1 MTATNTPARPNRTP
15 SLPTETTSGR
25 RSVVTGTLSVLGAI
39 VLLIGVPVGLLLLV
53 GNPLPTTAPS
63 RDWLTADVN
72 AGLIIKVVAVLVWIA
87 WIHFVVCFLTEW
99 RAIRQGR
106 LPQRVV
112 MGGGSQVLARQI
124 VAGILLLAGGL
135 SVGHGATA
143 AFAPQPVTGQATVS
157 ASVVSG
163 LTSSTSTGTE
173 QVAVADAD
181 HSPTAR
187 KVTTIQPPQG
197 RHHDT
202 LWGVAD
208 RYLND
213 PLRWKEIY
221 HLNKDRL
228 QPDGSRLT
236 DANLIRPGWQVLL
249 PADAHGPGV
258 TTLPDA
264 PSRADTPGAGDTGVG
279 VKAPAST
286 GLTRSASQAAADR
299 QTSSDEVA
307 QATPQSGHSAGL
319 ASLLLGGGLI
329 AAGIARAMTAR
340 RGPYGEPDA
349 DQLAL
354 AAEARWRRSQFIDNA
369 LRSLAEQRR
378 AANLPM
384 PDVLQA
390 YADDEQLMLHLMTS
404 IEPPEAPWT
413 STNEGRT
420 WKINA
425 ADVIE
430 PGDGAPAPYPS
441 LAVIAQSHG
450 YDVLVDLEMAPGLIS
465 LAGDLAV
472 SRDVSMAMALDMCV
486 HAWSDSVEVVLV
498 GFGEH
503 MVDLDNGHSRRVDDL
518 DELLDSLEHRRDA
531 VASVTA
537 QLGVTGVL
545 QGRQRGATSE
555 CAPTVVFLSAA
566 PTSEQAR
573 RLAGLA
579 DAARTPISVVCV
591 GDSPSSRWRLVV
603 ESDGR
608 IEAPVLGI
616 SGRAHRLQIEAQRH
630 LRAMIERADGTRV
643 DGAAALDETRPA
655 ELAAEA
661 LAGTVPE
668 RQPVAVSDA
677 EVVVRL
683 LGPVTV
689 DAPGEVADER
699 RRLLTEVVVMTALH
713 PEGLH
718 PEVMRA
724 SLWPRGVEDDVVQAR
739 IAEAQAWLGVDGTGS
754 PRLHTDDD
762 GRLCLGDDVAVDYAL
777 LAHAAAATG
786 VAELNAIDKAL
797 ELGFGPV
804 FSGAGETYHWL
815 AFAREARQCRLL
827 VTSMARRASDLAIS
841 SRRPDRAAALLRQ
854 GLRLVPPAEPLWRE
868 LLRLTHDTDPDSVG
882 SVIDEMYSTL
892 HLAGGRH
899 EPETEALVSELAPDR
914 ERVSG

>member
-1 MTATNTPARPNRTP
+1 MTATNTPTRLNRTP
-15 SLPTETTSGR
+15 SLPTDETSSR
-25 RSVVTGTLSVLGAI
+25 RSFLTGLFCTLGAI
-39 VLLIGVPVGLLLLV
+39 ALLVGVPVALILLV
-53 GNPLPTTAPS
+53 GNPFPTSAPS

-72 AGLIIKVVAVLVWIA
+72 ASLVIKVVAALVWIA

-99 RAIRQGR
+99 RAIRRGR
-106 LPQRVV
+106 LPHRVV

-124 VAGILLLAGGL
+124 VAGILLLAGGM
-135 SVGHGATA
+135 SVAHGAA
-143 AFAPQPVTGQATVS
+143 AGVGPQQVTGHATVS
-157 ASVVSG
+157 ASVVAG
-163 LTSSTSTGTE
+163 MTPNPTTADKVT
-173 QVAVADAD
+173 VAAAD
-181 HSPTAR
+181 HPSAAR
-187 KVTTIQPPQG
+187 KVTTIRPPEG

-213 PLRWKEIY
+213 PLRWKEVY

-236 DANLIRPGWQVLL
+236 DANLIRPGWQILL

-258 TTLPDA
+258 TTLPET
-264 PSRADTPGAGDTGVG
+264 PSHAGGPGADEPGVG
-279 VKAPAST
+279 VKAPAAA
-286 GLTRSASQAAADR
+286 GLTRSADTVGADGHTTSEAAHA
-299 QTSSDEVA
+299 THSEHSS
-307 QATPQSGHSAGL
+307 GL
-319 ASLLLGGGLI
+319 ASILLGGGLI
-329 AAGIARAMTAR
+329 AAGIAAAMTAR

-354 AAEARWRRSQFIDNA
+354 AAEARWRRSQFIDKA

-378 AANLPM
+378 AADLPM

-413 STNEGRT
+413 ATNEGRT
-420 WKINA
+420 WKLNA
-425 ADVIE
+425 ADVVE

-441 LAVIAQSHG
+441 LVVLARSHG

-465 LAGDLAV
+465 LAGDTTV
-472 SRDVSMAMALDMCV
+472 GRDVAMAMALDLCV

-498 GFGEH
+498 GFGED
-503 MVDLDNGHSRRVDDL
+503 MVDLDNGRSRRVDDL
-518 DELLDSLEHRRDA
+518 EELLSSLDSRRDA
-531 VASVTA
+531 LASVTT

-555 CAPTVVFLSAA
+555 FAPTVLFLSGA
-566 PTSEQAR
+566 PTSEQAQ
-573 RLAGLA
+573 RLARLT
-579 DAARTPISVVCV
+579 DAARSPISIVCV
-591 GDSPSSRWRLVV
+591 GDSPSSRWRLIV

-608 IEAPVLGI
+608 LEAPVLGV
-616 SGRAHRLQIEAQRH
+616 SGQAHRIQVDAQRH
-630 LRAMIERADGTRV
+630 LRTMIENADSSRERAADT
-643 DGAAALDETRPA
+643 LEETRPA
-655 ELAAEA
+655 ELATDILGSIA
-661 LAGTVPE
+661 PE
-668 RQPVAVSDA
+668 RAPVAIEDA
-677 EVVVRL
+677 GVVVRL

-689 DAPGEVADER
+689 DAPGDVSDER

-724 SLWPRGVEDDVVQAR
+724 SLWPRGVEDDVVRAR
-739 IAEAQAWLGVDGTGS
+739 IAEAQAWLGADGAGR

-762 GRLCLGDDVAVDYAL
+762 GRLCLSDDVAVDYAV
-777 LAHAAAATG
+777 LARQAAAVG
-786 VAELNAIDKAL
+786 VVELDGIAKAL
-797 ELGFGPV
+797 DLGFGPV
-804 FSGAGETYHWL
+804 FSGAGERYHWL
-815 AFAREARQCRLL
+815 AFAREARQCRML
-827 VTSMARRASDLAIS
+827 VTSMARRGSDLAIS
-841 SRRPDRAAALLRQ
+841 ARRSDLAVTLLRQ

-868 LLRLTHDTDPDSVG
+868 LLRLTHDTDPENVG

-899 EPETEALVSELAPDR
+899 EPETEALVTELAPDR
-914 ERVSG
+914 DRVSG